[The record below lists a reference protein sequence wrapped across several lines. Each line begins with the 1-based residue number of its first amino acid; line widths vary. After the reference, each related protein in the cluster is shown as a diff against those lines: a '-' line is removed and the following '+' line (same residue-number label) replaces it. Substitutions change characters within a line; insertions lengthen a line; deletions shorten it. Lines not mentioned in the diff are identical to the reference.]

1 VGARWSRPIVATS
14 AACIN
19 LPPISLFTPAPL
31 TVHFNTFTSDKPK
44 MPIRKTEKKSQEPP
58 DSRTDRTGEYSLNF
72 TLPQAYKPVQAP
84 APTPAPYAIAGLP
97 ASSTRDLSYFFNL
110 AGSLYRETV
119 GNERH
124 ASASAAPDAP
134 PSYNDD
140 FQDTSVDFSA
150 VLVIWLFR
158 QTLTHIFP
166 IAERFHMGPADRQ
179 PLYSLT
185 AQPSIRFSQEFN
197 ELAIKRRDPINGV
210 SYL

>member
-1 VGARWSRPIVATS
+1 MDSSTP

-19 LPPISLFTPAPL
+19 PPPIFFFTHAPL
-31 TVHFNTFTSDKPK
+31 AGHFSTSTSDKQK
-44 MPIRKTEKKSQEPP
+44 MPIRRIEKKSQAPP
-58 DSRTDRTGEYSLNF
+58 DSRADRTGEYSLNF

-84 APTPAPYAIAGLP
+84 APTPAPYTIAGLP
-97 ASSTRDLSYFFNL
+97 ASSTRDLNYFFNL

-119 GNERH
+119 GNECH
-124 ASASAAPDAP
+124 ASSDAAPDASR
-134 PSYNDD
+134 SYNDD
-140 FQDTSVDFSA
+140 FQDTGVDLSA

-158 QTLTHIFP
+158 QTMTHVFP

-179 PLYSLT
+179 PLYSVT
-185 AQPSIRFSQEFN
+185 AQPSIRYAQEFN

>member
-1 VGARWSRPIVATS
+1 MVAPDSSTS
-14 AACIN
+14 ASCIN
-19 LPPISLFTPAPL
+19 PPPIPLFTHAPL
-31 TVHFNTFTSDKPK
+31 TVDFNTFTSDKQK
-44 MPIRKTEKKSQEPP
+44 MPIRKAEKKSQAPP
-58 DSRTDRTGEYSLNF
+58 DSGTDRTGEYSLNF

-97 ASSTRDLSYFFNL
+97 ASSTRDLNYFFNL

-124 ASASAAPDAP
+124 ASSNAAPDAP

-140 FQDTSVDFSA
+140 FQDSSVDFSA
-150 VLVIWLFR
+150 VLVIWFFR
-158 QTLTHIFP
+158 QTMTHIFP

-185 AQPSIRFSQEFN
+185 AQPSVRYAQEFN

>member
-1 VGARWSRPIVATS
+1 
-14 AACIN
+14 
-19 LPPISLFTPAPL
+19 
-31 TVHFNTFTSDKPK
+31 
-44 MPIRKTEKKSQEPP
+44 MPIRKIEKKSQELP
-58 DSRTDRTGEYSLNF
+58 DNRTNRTGEYSLNF
-72 TLPQAYKPVQAP
+72 TLPQAYKPIQAP
-84 APTPAPYAIAGLP
+84 VPTPAPYAIAGLP
-97 ASSTRDLSYFFNL
+97 ASSTRDLNYFFNL

-124 ASASAAPDAP
+124 ASSSAAPDAP
-134 PSYNDD
+134 PSFND

-158 QTLTHIFP
+158 QTMTHVFP

-179 PLYSLT
+179 PLYSVT
-185 AQPSIRFSQEFN
+185 AQPSIRSAQEFN

>member
-1 VGARWSRPIVATS
+1 
-14 AACIN
+14 
-19 LPPISLFTPAPL
+19 
-31 TVHFNTFTSDKPK
+31 
-44 MPIRKTEKKSQEPP
+44 MPIRKIEKKSQAPP
-58 DSRTDRTGEYSLNF
+58 DSSTDRTGEYSLNF

-97 ASSTRDLSYFFNL
+97 ASSTRDLNYFFNL
-110 AGSLYRETV
+110 AGALYRETV
-119 GNERH
+119 GNERAAA
-124 ASASAAPDAP
+124 ASSSAAPNAP

-158 QTLTHIFP
+158 QTITHVFP

-179 PLYSLT
+179 PLYSVT
-185 AQPSIRFSQEFN
+185 AQPSIRSAQEFN
-197 ELAIKRRDPINGV
+197 ELAIQRRDPIKGV